1 MKKHIL
7 LTLCALF
14 TLVSSTFAQIQNGDT
29 ITISSNNY
37 YLAVNANNNGITA
50 VSMSAPTKAC
60 LWVVTISNNQ
70 YYFTSVAASEAG
82 RNAGLYRNNT
92 SLTLAA
98 NPSAFQF
105 GTNGLVTT
113 IPNETTGRLYYKTG
127 NQYYYIRYQSKAN
140 AAGTWNLLRKNNAN
154 ATDNGTLLTLEQWT
168 KKVEKGGLVG
178 AFNID
183 NTEHFVLA
191 KTPDDAAQQTQHLQ
205 FTVTRQPAETYFYC
219 LPREGEDY
227 STISISKTVS
237 NEPINL
243 SAISFTWQK
252 TSTGDRTKSYGQA
265 GTYDD
270 PEAITRRELL
280 SVSYSRV
287 EDAATPTYDV
297 TVTPLGSSPMNMT
310 QDDAWIDHEDVLVAA
325 FGEGDLGTNR
335 VYMNFMRHAY
345 HKIPLP
351 RFMITATPMSY
362 TFSKTGGATD
372 FQFTCTHQ
380 HGYRVVTANES
391 HLAEMDIT
399 LQETL
404 QLGKEINT
412 ANQIAKA
419 SFEILSMT
427 DQTTV
432 DWAQLTHFTTNNLT
446 VTADANDS
454 QRYREARLV
463 CKVSY
468 TCDAAPVAEEDYN
481 ASVEI
486 HLAQR
491 AKEGA
496 MTLRPY
502 KGFANNAFGTHAVSH
517 EPEQLVHTAE
527 QVTIVA
533 HTLR

>member
-14 TLVSSTFAQIQNGDT
+14 TLVSNTFAQIQDGDI

-60 LWVVTISNNQ
+60 LWVVRVDNNQ
-70 YYFTSVAASEAG
+70 YSFESVAAIEAG
-82 RNAGLYRNNT
+82 SRNVGLYRSST
-92 SLTLAA
+92 TLTLAA
-98 NPSAFQF
+98 AANRSAFQF
-105 GTNGLVTT
+105 GTSGLVTT
-113 IPNETTGRLYYKTG
+113 IPNETTGRLYYRTN

-154 ATDNGTLLTLEQWT
+154 ATDNGTLLTLEKWT
-168 KKVEKGGLVG
+168 KKVETGGLVG

-183 NTEHFVLA
+183 NPEHFVLA
-191 KTPDDAAQQTQHLQ
+191 KTPDDATKQAQHLR
-205 FTVTRQPAETYFYC
+205 FTVTRQPAETYYSC

-227 STISISKTVS
+227 SKISIDKTVS

-252 TSTGDRTKSYGQA
+252 TTAGDRTKSYGQA

-270 PEAITRRELL
+270 PEAITRRDLL
-280 SVSYSRV
+280 SVSYTPV
-287 EDAATPTYDV
+287 AGAATPTYDL
-297 TVTPLGSSPMNMT
+297 TVTPLGSSPMNMK

-335 VYMNFMRHAY
+335 VYMNFTRHAY

-362 TFSKTGGATD
+362 TFPKTGGDTD

-380 HGYRVVTANES
+380 HGYQVVTANES

-412 ANQIAKA
+412 ATHTAKA

-432 DWAQLTHFTTNNLT
+432 NWAQLTNFTTNNLT
-446 VTADANDS
+446 VTATANEGGS
-454 QRYREARLV
+454 PRYREARLV

-468 TCDAAPVAEEDYN
+468 TCDAAPIAEGDYN

-502 KGFANNAFGTHAVSH
+502 KGFANNAFGTHPVSQ

-527 QVTIVA
+527 
-533 HTLR
+533 HTLY